1 MFLFLLNLRGVNEK
15 CHFLKDYLGCAK
27 TEKIKTCYYRTQNR
41 GMVDFAPHL
50 PHVIRQVSLCRHKC
64 LF

>member
-27 TEKIKTCYYRTQNR
+27 TKKNKNLLLHDTEQ
-41 GMVDFAPHL
+41 
-50 PHVIRQVSLCRHKC
+50 RHG
-64 LF
+64 